1 MSEDQFSE
9 HPIAKK
15 SKPVIQLKESRKNK
29 ICQICGDS
37 SLGFNFGAISC
48 ESCKAFF
55 RRNAGKLKVQSQLD
69 NHKHI
74 FNIFVCQSLNCAF
87 DNNCTVDLVTRRFCQ
102 KCRLQKCFTA
112 GMKKEWILTESERA
126 VKRKSRTDKKYC
138 NFNVC

>member
-15 SKPVIQLKESRKNK
+15 SKPVIPLKESRKNK

-55 RRNAGKLKVQSQLD
+55 RRNAGKLKVLHQ
-69 NHKHI
+69 NHEKHI
-74 FNIFVCQSLNCAF
+74 SKNIFCQSLNCAF
-87 DNNCTVDLVTRRFCQ
+87 DDNCTVDLVTRRFCQ

-112 GMKKEWILTESERA
+112 GMKKEWILSDSERA
-126 VKRKSRTDKKYC
+126 VKRKSRIEKKYIYWRN
-138 NFNVC
+138 NF